1 MKTLAVIQKQEI
13 LGKSLT
19 LYGDF
24 DNPLFLAKEVA
35 EWIEHS
41 DVSTMIRNIDDDE
54 KLIQTLFVSGQNRE
68 MWFLTEDG
76 VYEVL
81 MQSRKPIAK
90 QFKKEV
96 KTVLKSIR
104 KHGYYSVR
112 DDETKAK
119 LMRAHAMEL
128 NAQTRAFNS
137 LMKSIDNKHLS
148 PIAAEVFRLKALEST
163 FGVNVNPYLP
173 ETEKT
178 YNATEVGEMLN
189 ISANMVGRIANTYGL
204 KTAEYGI
211 FKLDK
216 SRYSNKEMENFNY
229 NQKGVEK
236 IRQIY
241 KEINNK
247 KEEEKAAE

>member
-1 MKTLAVIQKQEI
+1 MKELTVIQQQEI
-13 LGKSLT
+13 LGKPLT
-19 LYGDF
+19 VYGDF
-24 DNPLFLAKEVA
+24 ENPLFLAKEVA

-41 DVSTMIRNIDDDE
+41 QVVRMLQNIDDDE
-54 KLIQTLFVSGQNRE
+54 KVMNIVHTPGGNQET
-68 MWFLTEDG
+68 WFLTEDG

-96 KTVLKSIR
+96 KTILKSIR
-104 KHGYYSVR
+104 KHGYYSVK

-148 PIAAEVFRLKALEST
+148 PIAAEVFGLKALEST
-163 FGVNVNPYLP
+163 FGVNVNRYLP

-178 YNATEVGEMLN
+178 YNATEVGNMLG
-189 ISANMVGRIANTYGL
+189 ISAIRVGKIANTYEL
-204 KTAEYGI
+204 KTAEYGV

-216 SRYSNKEMENFNY
+216 SRYSSKEVENFYY
-229 NQKGVEK
+229 NQKGIEK

-241 KEINNK
+241 EEMNGK
-247 KEEEKAAE
+247 EEKAAK

>member
-1 MKTLAVIQKQEI
+1 MKELTVIQQQEI
-13 LGKSLT
+13 LGKPLT
-19 LYGDF
+19 VYGDF
-24 DNPLFLAKEVA
+24 ENPLFLAKEVA

-41 DVSTMIRNIDDDE
+41 QVVRMLQNIDDDE
-54 KLIQTLFVSGQNRE
+54 KVMNIVHTPGGNQE
-68 MWFLTEDG
+68 AWFLTEDG

-90 QFKKEV
+90 QFKKEI

-128 NAQTRAFNS
+128 NAQTRTFNS
-137 LMKSIDNKHLS
+137 LMKFIDNKHLS
-148 PIAAEVFRLKALEST
+148 PIAAEVFGLKALEST

-178 YNATEVGEMLN
+178 YNATEVGNMLG
-189 ISANMVGRIANTYGL
+189 ISAIRVGKIANTYEL
-204 KTAEYGI
+204 KTAEYGV

-216 SRYSNKEMENFNY
+216 SRYSSKEVENFYY
-229 NQKGVEK
+229 NQKGIEK

-241 KEINNK
+241 EEMNDK
-247 KEEEKAAE
+247 EEKAAK

>member
-1 MKTLAVIQKQEI
+1 MGVLQIIEQREI
-13 LGKSLT
+13 LGKQLT
-19 LYGDF
+19 MYGDF
-24 DNPLFLAKEVA
+24 EEPLFLAKEVA

-41 DVSTMIRNIDDDE
+41 QVVRMLQNIDDDE
-54 KLIQTLFVSGQNRE
+54 KVMNIVHTPGGNQE
-68 MWFLTEDG
+68 AWFLTEDG

-128 NAQTRAFNS
+128 NAQTRTFNS
-137 LMKSIDNKHLS
+137 LMKFIDNKHLS
-148 PIAAEVFRLKALEST
+148 PIAAEVFGLKALEST
-163 FGVNVNPYLP
+163 CGVNVNPYLP

-178 YNATEVGEMLN
+178 YNATEVGNMLG
-189 ISANMVGRIANTYGL
+189 ISAIRVGKIANTYEL
-204 KTAEYGI
+204 KSI
-211 FKLDK
+211 LF
-216 SRYSNKEMENFNY
+216 SQVCFS
-229 NQKGVEK
+229 
-236 IRQIY
+236 
-241 KEINNK
+241 
-247 KEEEKAAE
+247 

>member
-1 MKTLAVIQKQEI
+1 MKELTVIQQQEI
-13 LGKSLT
+13 LGKPLT
-19 LYGDF
+19 VYGDF
-24 DNPLFLAKEVA
+24 ENPLFLAKEVA

-41 DVSTMIRNIDDDE
+41 QVVRMLQNIDDDE
-54 KLIQTLFVSGQNRE
+54 KVMNIVHTPGGNQE
-68 MWFLTEDG
+68 AWFLTEDG

-112 DDETKAK
+112 DDEIKAK

-128 NAQTRAFNS
+128 NAQTRTFNS
-137 LMKSIDNKHLS
+137 LMKFIDNKHLS
-148 PIAAEVFRLKALEST
+148 PIAAEVFGLKALEST

-178 YNATEVGEMLN
+178 YNATEVGNMLG
-189 ISANMVGRIANTYGL
+189 ISAIRVGKIANTYEL
-204 KTAEYGI
+204 KTAEYGV

-216 SRYSNKEMENFNY
+216 SRYSSKEVENFYY
-229 NQKGVEK
+229 NQKGIEK

-241 KEINNK
+241 EEMNGK
-247 KEEEKAAE
+247 EEKAAK

>member
-1 MKTLAVIQKQEI
+1 MKELTVIQQQEI
-13 LGKSLT
+13 LGKPLT
-19 LYGDF
+19 VYGDF
-24 DNPLFLAKEVA
+24 ENPLFLAKEVA

-41 DVSTMIRNIDDDE
+41 QVVRMLQNIDDDE
-54 KLIQTLFVSGQNRE
+54 KVMNIVHTPGGNQE
-68 MWFLTEDG
+68 AWFLTEDG

-128 NAQTRAFNS
+128 NAQTRTFNS
-137 LMKSIDNKHLS
+137 LMKFIDNKHLS
-148 PIAAEVFRLKALEST
+148 PIAAEVFGLKALEST

-178 YNATEVGEMLN
+178 YNATEVGNMLG
-189 ISANMVGRIANTYGL
+189 ISAIRVGKIANTYEL
-204 KTAEYGI
+204 KTAEYGV

-216 SRYSNKEMENFNY
+216 STSSNKEMENFFY
-229 NQKGVEK
+229 NQKGIER

-241 KEINNK
+241 
-247 KEEEKAAE
+247 EETKEKAVK

>member
-1 MKTLAVIQKQEI
+1 MKELTVIQQQEI
-13 LGKSLT
+13 LGKPLT
-19 LYGDF
+19 VYGDF
-24 DNPLFLAKEVA
+24 ENPLFLAKEVA

-41 DVSTMIRNIDDDE
+41 QVVRMLQNIDDDE
-54 KLIQTLFVSGQNRE
+54 KVMNIVHTPGGNQE
-68 MWFLTEDG
+68 AWFLTEDG

-128 NAQTRAFNS
+128 NAQTRTFNS
-137 LMKSIDNKHLS
+137 LMKFIDNKHLS
-148 PIAAEVFRLKALEST
+148 PIAAEVFGLKALEST

-178 YNATEVGEMLN
+178 YNATEVGNMLG
-189 ISANMVGRIANTYGL
+189 ISAIRVGKIANTYEL
-204 KTAEYGI
+204 KTAEYGV

-216 SRYSNKEMENFNY
+216 SRYSSKEVENFYY
-229 NQKGVEK
+229 NQKGIEK

-241 KEINNK
+241 EEMNGK
-247 KEEEKAAE
+247 EEKAAK

>member
-1 MKTLAVIQKQEI
+1 MKELTVIQQQEI
-13 LGKSLT
+13 LGKPLT
-19 LYGDF
+19 VYGDF
-24 DNPLFLAKEVA
+24 ENPLFLAKEVA

-41 DVSTMIRNIDDDE
+41 QVVRMLQNIDDDE
-54 KLIQTLFVSGQNRE
+54 KVMNIVHIPGGNQE
-68 MWFLTEDG
+68 AWFLTEDG

-128 NAQTRAFNS
+128 NAQTRTFNS
-137 LMKSIDNKHLS
+137 LMKFIDNKHLS
-148 PIAAEVFRLKALEST
+148 PIAAEVFGLKALEST

-178 YNATEVGEMLN
+178 YNATEVGNMLG
-189 ISANMVGRIANTYGL
+189 ISAIRVGKIANTYEL
-204 KTAEYGI
+204 KTAEYGV

-216 SRYSNKEMENFNY
+216 SRYSSKEVENFYY
-229 NQKGVEK
+229 NQKGIEK

-241 KEINNK
+241 EEMNGK
-247 KEEEKAAE
+247 EEKAAK

>member
-148 PIAAEVFRLKALEST
+148 PIAAEVFGLKALEST

-229 NQKGVEK
+229 NQKGVER

-241 KEINNK
+241 EEMNNK
-247 KEEEKAAE
+247 EEKAVK

>member
-1 MKTLAVIQKQEI
+1 MKELTVIQQQEI
-13 LGKSLT
+13 LGKPLT
-19 LYGDF
+19 VYGDF
-24 DNPLFLAKEVA
+24 ENPLFLAKEVA

-41 DVSTMIRNIDDDE
+41 QVVRMLQNIDDDE
-54 KLIQTLFVSGQNRE
+54 KVMNIVHTPGGNQE
-68 MWFLTEDG
+68 AWFLTEDG

-128 NAQTRAFNS
+128 NAQTRTFNS
-137 LMKSIDNKHLS
+137 LMKFIDNKHLS
-148 PIAAEVFRLKALEST
+148 PIAAEVFGLKALEST

-178 YNATEVGEMLN
+178 YNATEVGNMLG
-189 ISANMVGRIANTYGL
+189 ISAIRVGKIANTYEL
-204 KTAEYGI
+204 KTAEYGV

-216 SRYSNKEMENFNY
+216 SRYSSKEVENFYY
-229 NQKGVEK
+229 NQKGIEK

-241 KEINNK
+241 EEMNDK
-247 KEEEKAAE
+247 EEKAAK

>member
-1 MKTLAVIQKQEI
+1 MKELAVIQQREI
-13 LGKSLT
+13 LGKPLT

-24 DNPLFLAKEVA
+24 ENPLFLAKEVA
-35 EWIEHS
+35 KWIEHS
-41 DVSTMIRNIDDDE
+41 NPRVMLQTVDEDE
-54 KLIQTLFVSGQNRE
+54 KVVNNVYTLGGNQE
-68 MWFLTEDG
+68 TWFLTEDG

-128 NAQTRAFNS
+128 NAQTRTFNS
-137 LMKSIDNKHLS
+137 LMKFIDNKHLS
-148 PIAAEVFRLKALEST
+148 PIAAEVFGLKALEST

-178 YNATEVGEMLN
+178 YNATEVGNMLG
-189 ISANMVGRIANTYGL
+189 ISAIRVGKIANTYEL
-204 KTAEYGI
+204 KTAEYGV

-216 SRYSNKEMENFNY
+216 SRYSSKEVENFYY
-229 NQKGVEK
+229 NQKGIEK

-241 KEINNK
+241 EEMNGK
-247 KEEEKAAE
+247 EEKAAK

>member
-1 MKTLAVIQKQEI
+1 MKELTVIQQQEI
-13 LGKSLT
+13 LGKPLT
-19 LYGDF
+19 VYGDF
-24 DNPLFLAKEVA
+24 ENPLFLAKEVA

-41 DVSTMIRNIDDDE
+41 QVVRMLQNIDDDE
-54 KLIQTLFVSGQNRE
+54 KVMNIVHTPGGNQE
-68 MWFLTEDG
+68 AWFLTEDG

-90 QFKKEV
+90 QFKKEI

-128 NAQTRAFNS
+128 NAQTRTFNS
-137 LMKSIDNKHLS
+137 LMKFIDNKHLS
-148 PIAAEVFRLKALEST
+148 PIAAEVFGLKALEST

-178 YNATEVGEMLN
+178 YNATEVGNMLG
-189 ISANMVGRIANTYGL
+189 ISAIRVGKIANTYEL
-204 KTAEYGI
+204 KTAEYGV

-216 SRYSNKEMENFNY
+216 SRYSSKEVENFYY
-229 NQKGVEK
+229 NQKGIEK

-241 KEINNK
+241 EEMNGK
-247 KEEEKAAE
+247 EEKAAK

>member
-1 MKTLAVIQKQEI
+1 MKELTVIQQQEI
-13 LGKSLT
+13 LGKPLT
-19 LYGDF
+19 VYGDF
-24 DNPLFLAKEVA
+24 ENPLFLAKEVA

-41 DVSTMIRNIDDDE
+41 QVVRMLQNIDDDE
-54 KLIQTLFVSGQNRE
+54 KVMNIVHTPGGNQE
-68 MWFLTEDG
+68 AWFLTEDG

-128 NAQTRAFNS
+128 NAQTRTFNS
-137 LMKSIDNKHLS
+137 LMKFIDNKHLS
-148 PIAAEVFRLKALEST
+148 PIAAEVFGLKALEST

-178 YNATEVGEMLN
+178 YNATEVGNMLG
-189 ISANMVGRIANTYGL
+189 ISAIRVGKIANTYEL
-204 KTAEYGI
+204 KTAEYGV

-216 SRYSNKEMENFNY
+216 SRYSSKEVKNF
-229 NQKGVEK
+229 
-236 IRQIY
+236 
-241 KEINNK
+241 
-247 KEEEKAAE
+247 

>member
-1 MKTLAVIQKQEI
+1 MKELTVIQQQEI
-13 LGKSLT
+13 LGKPLT
-19 LYGDF
+19 VYGDF
-24 DNPLFLAKEVA
+24 ENPLFLAKEVA

-41 DVSTMIRNIDDDE
+41 QVVRMLQNIDDDE
-54 KLIQTLFVSGQNRE
+54 KVMNIVHTPGGNQE
-68 MWFLTEDG
+68 AWFLTEDG

-128 NAQTRAFNS
+128 NAQTRTFNS
-137 LMKSIDNKHLS
+137 LMKFIDNKHLS
-148 PIAAEVFRLKALEST
+148 PIAAEVFGLKALESA
-163 FGVNVNPYLP
+163 FGMNVNRYLP

-178 YNATEVGEMLN
+178 YNATEVGKMLG
-189 ISANMVGRIANTYGL
+189 ITANRVGRIANTHKL
-204 KTAEYGI
+204 KTAEYGV

-216 SRYSNKEMENFNY
+216 SKSSDKGSEKGGVFFSNPMS
-229 NQKGVEK
+229 
-236 IRQIY
+236 
-241 KEINNK
+241 
-247 KEEEKAAE
+247 

>member
-1 MKTLAVIQKQEI
+1 M
-13 LGKSLT
+13 
-19 LYGDF
+19 
-24 DNPLFLAKEVA
+24 VA

-41 DVSTMIRNIDDDE
+41 QVVRMLQNIDDDE
-54 KLIQTLFVSGQNRE
+54 KVMNIVHTPGGNQE
-68 MWFLTEDG
+68 AWFLTEDG

-128 NAQTRAFNS
+128 NAQTRTFNS
-137 LMKSIDNKHLS
+137 LMKFIDNKHLS
-148 PIAAEVFRLKALEST
+148 PIAAEVFGLKALEST

-178 YNATEVGEMLN
+178 YNATEVGNMLG
-189 ISANMVGRIANTYGL
+189 ISAIRVGKIANTYEL
-204 KTAEYGI
+204 KTAEYGV

-216 SRYSNKEMENFNY
+216 SRYSSKEVENFYY
-229 NQKGVEK
+229 NQKGIEK

-241 KEINNK
+241 EEMNGK
-247 KEEEKAAE
+247 EEKAVK